1 MSKLKGIHKQLRIL
15 SVLALIASSTGLLE
29 SAPPAGTSIGNQASA
44 TYTDASNT
52 PRSTT
57 SNVAIT
63 IVQQVASFT
72 LTASQAKFSPA
83 GAQVFYAHTLVNTGN
98 GTDTFNLSVANN
110 PAGDNF
116 DLTSLALY
124 EDANGDGLPDNGTPI
139 TSTGPLA
146 AGASYFFVAMGI
158 VPGTEVAGRTAVIT
172 VTGSGTATGTPAPPQ
187 TNTDTTTVTGNAVI
201 NVTKAL
207 SANSGPPGSG
217 PYTIT
222 LTYNNIGNSTATN
235 LTILDLLPAGMAYVA
250 NSGRWSVSGAT
261 VLTDANNA
269 DAQGTSPDTI
279 IYDFGV
285 TAAGQ
290 VTAVI
295 ARVVPGQSG
304 TLTFQVTIPAS
315 TGAGVIQNQASYTYD
330 PGTGTG
336 VGPFNS
342 NPVNFTVTQ
351 TASVTVTGQTIAS
364 APQGGTVMFTNIVRN
379 TGNGTDTFDITMA
392 TGTFPGGTT
401 FSLFQSDG
409 NTPLVDSTGNGTPD
423 TGPLGTNQTYAVV
436 VRVQLPGGASGG
448 GPYTAT
454 KTARSTVNSTVTAAA
469 NDVLNTII
477 AASVDITANA
487 PLPGAPGAGP
497 GPEAAPVVTN
507 TNNAGTVSR
516 FTLYVNNTS
525 SGADSYNLAA
535 STLPGFGAFTLPP
548 GWTVT
553 FRDAGNGVI
562 TSTGAIPAG
571 GNVLVYADVSIPAG
585 AAPGTFDLYF
595 RALSPSTS
603 TQDRIHVAVVVNPVR
618 SLVLSP
624 NNSGTVFPGGFVVYS
639 HTLVNNGNVVEG
651 NGVGSSTDL
660 IIAHSQAG
668 WTSVIRYD
676 ADNSGTISGADIV
689 VSNLT
694 FVSGGAAGLAPAE
707 SVRLLVQVFAP
718 PGAALGTVD
727 TATLS
732 ATTVNGTYA
741 SPAPPVTSVT
751 DITTVIAGD
760 VTLVKEQALDANLD
774 GVADGPFSTAQITTG
789 ALPGVAIRYRITVR
803 NVGTAQATGVR
814 VFDTTPAFT
823 TYTTTGQA
831 ATTVGSVVTTPANGA
846 SGNLEFNV
854 GNLNPAQ
861 SAVIT
866 FGVII
871 SP

>member
-1 MSKLKGIHKQLRIL
+1 MSKVRIITL
-15 SVLALIASSTGLLE
+15 LALLSASVLE

-72 LTASQAKFSPA
+72 LSASQAKFSPP
-83 GAQVFYAHTLVNTGN
+83 GAQVYYAHTIVNTGN
-98 GTDTFNLSVANN
+98 GTDTFNLSVVNN
-110 PAGDNF
+110 AAGDNF

-124 EDANGDGLPDNGTPI
+124 EDANGDGLPDNATPI
-139 TSTGPLA
+139 TSSGPVA
-146 AGASYFFVAMGI
+146 AGASYYFVAMGI
-158 VPGTEVAGRTAVIT
+158 VPAAEIAGRTAAIT
-172 VTGSGTATGTPAPPQ
+172 VTASGTATATPAPAQ
-187 TNTDTTTVTGNAVI
+187 NNTDTTTVTGNAVI
-201 NVTKAL
+201 NLTKAM

-235 LTILDLLPAGMAYVA
+235 LNITDLVPAGMAYVPA
-250 NSGRWSVSGAT
+250 SGRWSVTGGT
-261 VLTDANNA
+261 VLTDALNT
-269 DAQGTSPDTI
+269 DAQGTAPDTI

-290 VTAVI
+290 VTATI
-295 ARVVPGQSG
+295 ARVLPGQSG
-304 TLTFQVTIPAS
+304 TLTFQVNIPAG
-315 TGAGVIQNQASYTYD
+315 TGSGTIRNTASYGYD
-330 PGTGTG
+330 PGTGTA

-342 NPVNFTVTQ
+342 NPVDFTVTQ
-351 TASVTVTGQTIAS
+351 TAAVSVLGQTIAS

-379 TGNGTDTFDITMA
+379 LGNGTDTFDITMA
-392 TGTFPGGTT
+392 SGTFPGGTT

-409 NTPLVDSTGNGTPD
+409 NTPLVDSSGNGTPD
-423 TGPLGTNQTYAVV
+423 TGPLGTNQTYSVV
-436 VRVQLPGGASGG
+436 VRVALPGGASGG
-448 GPYTAT
+448 PYSAI
-454 KTARSTVNSTVTAAA
+454 KTARSTLNTGVFAST

-477 AASVDITANA
+477 AASVDVTANN
-487 PLPGAPGAGP
+487 PLPGGLGAGI
-497 GPEAAPVVTN
+497 GPEATPVVVNTTN
-507 TNNAGTVSR
+507 QASITR

-525 SGADSYNLAA
+525 AGADSYNLAA

-553 FRDAGNGVI
+553 FRNAANGVI
-562 TSTGAIPAG
+562 TSTGAIPGG

-618 SLVLSP
+618 SLVLTP
-624 NNSGTVFPGGFVVYS
+624 NNSGTVFPGGFVLYT

-651 NGVGSSTDL
+651 DGTGSSVTL
-660 IIAHSQAG
+660 AVVHSQPG

-676 ADNSGTISGADIV
+676 ADNSGTITAPDIV

-694 FVSGGAAGLAPAE
+694 FVSGGAAGIAPAE
-707 SVRLLVQVFAP
+707 QIRLLVQVFAP

-727 TATLS
+727 AANFS
-732 ATTVNGTYA
+732 ATTVNGTYI
-741 SPAPPVTSVT
+741 SPAPAVATAT
-751 DITTVIAGD
+751 DTTTVIAGD

-774 GVADGPFSTAQITTG
+774 GAPDGGVGAYSTGQITTG
-789 ALPGVAIRYRITVR
+789 ALPGAAIRYRITVR
-803 NVGTAQATGVR
+803 NAGTAQATGVR

-823 TYTTTGQA
+823 TYTSTGPA
-831 ATTVGSVVTTPANGA
+831 ATTLGSVVTVPANGA
-846 SGNLEFNV
+846 SGNLEFNI
-854 GNLNPAQ
+854 GNLNPGQ

-871 SP
+871 NP

>member
-1 MSKLKGIHKQLRIL
+1 MSKIRFIFA
-15 SVLALIASSTGLLE
+15 LALLSATLLK

-72 LTASQAKFSPA
+72 LSASQAKFSPA
-83 GAQVFYAHTLVNTGN
+83 GAQVYYAHTIVNTGN
-98 GTDTFNLSVANN
+98 GTDTFDLSVLNN

-124 EDANGDGLPDNGTPI
+124 DDANGDGLPDNATPI
-139 TSTGPLA
+139 VSSGPIA
-146 AGASYFFVAMGI
+146 AGASFYFVAMGI
-158 VPGTEVAGRTAVIT
+158 VPGTETAGRTAVIT
-172 VTGSGTATGTPAPPQ
+172 VTASGTATGTPAPAQ
-187 TNTDTTTVTGNAVI
+187 NNLDTTTVTGNAVI
-201 NVTKAL
+201 NVTKAM

-217 PYTIT
+217 PYTVT
-222 LTYNNIGNSTATN
+222 LTYNNTGNSTATN
-235 LTILDLLPAGMAYVA
+235 LNILDLIPAGMTYVA
-250 NSGRWSVSGAT
+250 NSGRWSVTGGT
-261 VLTDANNA
+261 VLTDGSNA
-269 DAQGTSPDTI
+269 DAQGTAPDTI

-285 TAAGQ
+285 TGAGQ
-290 VTAVI
+290 VTATI
-295 ARVVPGQSG
+295 ARVSPGQSG
-304 TLTFQVTIPAS
+304 TLTFQVNIPAG
-315 TGAGVIQNQASYTYD
+315 TGSGTIRNTASYTYD

-342 NPVNFTVTQ
+342 NPLDFTVTQ
-351 TASVTVTGQTIAS
+351 TASATVTGQTIVN
-364 APQGGTVMFTNIVRN
+364 APQGGTVMFTNVVRN

-409 NTPLVDSTGNGTPD
+409 NTPLVDSTSNGTPD

-436 VRVQLPGGASGG
+436 VRVTLPGGVSGG

-454 KTARSTVNSTVTAAA
+454 KTARSTVNSAVFASG

-477 AASVDITANA
+477 AASVDVTANS
-487 PLPGAPGAGP
+487 PLPGGAGAGV
-497 GPEAAPVVTN
+497 GPEATPVVTN
-507 TNNAGTVSR
+507 TNNQGTVSR

-525 SGADSYNLAA
+525 AGADSYNLAA
-535 STLPGFGAFTLPP
+535 STLAGFGALTLPP
-548 GWTVT
+548 GWAVT

-562 TSTGAIPAG
+562 TSTGAIPGG
-571 GNVLVYADVSIPAG
+571 GNVLVYADVSIPG
-585 AAPGTFDLYF
+585 SAAPGTFDLYF

-603 TQDRIHVAVVVNPVR
+603 TQDRIHVAVAVNPVR

-624 NNSGTVFPGGFVVYS
+624 NNSGTVFPGGFVLYT
-639 HTLVNNGNVVEG
+639 HTLVNNGNVLEG
-651 NGVGSSTDL
+651 DGAGSSVSLAVT
-660 IIAHSQAG
+660 HSQAG

-676 ADNSGTISGADIV
+676 ADGNGAISAPDIV
-689 VSNLT
+689 VSDLT
-694 FVSGGAAGLAPAE
+694 FVSGGAAGIAPAE
-707 SVRLLVQVFAP
+707 TIRFLVQVFAP

-727 TATLS
+727 AAAFA
-732 ATTVNGTYA
+732 ATTANGTYSSA
-741 SPAPPVTSVT
+741 VPPVTTVT
-751 DITTVIAGD
+751 DSTTVIAGD

-774 GVADGPFSTAQITTG
+774 GAPDGAYSTTQITTG
-789 ALPGVAIRYRITVR
+789 ALPGTAIRYRITVR

-823 TYTTTGQA
+823 TYTSTGPA
-831 ATTVGSVVTTPANGA
+831 ATTVGTVVTAPINGTA
-846 SGNLEFNV
+846 GNLEFNV
-854 GNLNPAQ
+854 GNLNPGQ

-866 FGVII
+866 FGVVIN
-871 SP
+871 P

>member
-1 MSKLKGIHKQLRIL
+1 MSKLRIITT
-15 SVLALIASSTGLLE
+15 LALLSASLLQ

-63 IVQQVASFT
+63 IVQQVSSFT
-72 LTASQAKFSPA
+72 LSASQAKFSPA
-83 GAQVFYAHTLVNTGN
+83 GAQVYYAHTIVNTGN
-98 GTDTFNLSVANN
+98 GTDSFNLSVVNA
-110 PAGDNF
+110 AGDNF

-124 EDANGDGLPDNGTPI
+124 EDADGNGLPDNATPI
-139 TSTGPLA
+139 TSSGPVA
-146 AGASYFFVAMGI
+146 AGASYYFVAMGI
-158 VPGTEVAGRTAVIT
+158 VPGTEIAGRVSIIT
-172 VTGSGTATGTPAPPQ
+172 VTASGTATGTPAPAQ
-187 TNTDTTTVTGNAVI
+187 NNTDTTTVTGNAVI
-201 NVTKAL
+201 NLNKAM

-222 LTYNNIGNSTATN
+222 LTYNNIGNSAATN
-235 LTILDLLPAGMAYVA
+235 LNVIDIIPTGMAYVPG
-250 NSGRWSVSGAT
+250 SGRWSVTAAT

-269 DAQGTSPDTI
+269 DAQGTAPDTI

-290 VTAVI
+290 VTATI
-295 ARVVPGQSG
+295 ARVLPGQSG
-304 TLTFQVTIPAS
+304 TLTFQVNIPAG
-315 TGAGVIQNQASYTYD
+315 TAAGTIRNTARYNYD
-330 PGTGTG
+330 PGTGAP
-336 VGPFNS
+336 VGPFDS
-342 NPVNFTVTQ
+342 NPIDFNVTQ
-351 TASVTVTGQTIAS
+351 TASLTLTGQTIAS
-364 APQGGTVMFTNIVRN
+364 APQGSVVMFTNIVRN

-392 TGTFPGGTT
+392 AGTFPLGTT
-401 FSLFQSDG
+401 FSLFQNDG

-423 TGPLGTNQTYAVV
+423 TGPLATNQTYSVI

-448 GPYTAT
+448 GPYTAV
-454 KTARSTVNSTVTAAA
+454 KTARSTVNTAVFAQA
-469 NDVLNTII
+469 NDVLTTIL

-487 PLPGAPGAGP
+487 PLPGGLGAGI
-497 GPEAAPVVTN
+497 GPEAAAVVTN
-507 TNNAGTVSR
+507 TANQATISR

-525 SGADSYNLAA
+525 AGADSYNLAA

-553 FRDAGNGVI
+553 FRDAANGVI
-562 TSTGAIPAG
+562 ASTGMIPAG
-571 GNVLVYADVSIPAG
+571 GNVQIYADVSIPAT

-603 TQDRIHVAVVVNPVR
+603 TQDRIHVAVSVNPVR
-618 SLVLSP
+618 NLVLSP

-651 NGVGSSTDL
+651 DGTGSSVAL
-660 IIAHSQAG
+660 AVAHSQAG

-676 ADNSGTISGADIV
+676 ADGNGAISAPDIV

-694 FVSGGAAGLAPAE
+694 FVSGAAAGIAPAE
-707 SVRLLVQVFAP
+707 TIRLLVQVFAP

-727 TATLS
+727 TAAFS
-732 ATTVNGTYA
+732 ATTANGTY
-741 SPAPPVTSVT
+741 STPPPPVATVN
-751 DITTVIAGD
+751 DVTTVIAGD
-760 VTLVKEQALDANLD
+760 VRLVKEQALDANLD
-774 GVADGPFSTAQITTG
+774 GVADGPYSTSQITTG
-789 ALPGVAIRYRITVR
+789 ALPGTAIRYRITVQ
-803 NVGTAQATGVR
+803 NVGTALAVGVR

-823 TYTTTGQA
+823 TYTATGPA
-831 ATTVGSVVTTPANGA
+831 ATSLGSVVTAPADGA

-854 GNLNPAQ
+854 GNLNPNQ

-871 SP
+871 NP